1 MYALGFT
8 LFNVGELVGALGTG
22 LLVQFIP
29 YSYIS
34 FIGLVIHILSYIL
47 YGMASQGWMLLL
59 SRPISGLFIGSSLAL
74 APTYF
79 SETHEL
85 YLAALRQH
93 GEEPEKR
100 KRVQIKDVLY
110 AFHALVMAG
119 GFLLG
124 TGEHL
129 LVDCDRVGG
138 GGGGGGGGLESL
150 LFLSPLERYPR
161 NIVYARQFMPPPPPL
176 TLLRDSSPLPP

>member
-8 LFNVGELVGALGTG
+8 LFNVGELVGAFSTG

-34 FIGLVIHILSYIL
+34 FIGLVIHILSYVL
-47 YGMASQGWMLLL
+47 YGMATEGWILLL
-59 SRPISGLFIGSSLAL
+59 SRPLSGYFIGSSLAL

-85 YLAALRQH
+85 YLAALRQQ
-93 GEEPEKR
+93 GEKSD
-100 KRVQIKDVLY
+100 KKKAVQIKDILY
-110 AFHALVMAG
+110 AFHAVVMAC

-124 TGEHL
+124 IGEWAAGIHHL
-129 LVDCDRVGG
+129 
-138 GGGGGGGGLESL
+138 
-150 LFLSPLERYPR
+150 
-161 NIVYARQFMPPPPPL
+161 IVEWAVV
-176 TLLRDSSPLPP
+176 